1 MIIMRLKGGLGN
13 QLFQYALGRHLSII
27 KKVPLQLDTSSYR
40 LDTLREYRLSPLD
53 IHAHV
58 TDRLSFFATDGK
70 ARYLNCIIQAVRG
83 LISKPFQI
91 VREPSFSFDSAVFDC
106 SDQAYL
112 DGFWQS
118 EKYFLPIAKTLR
130 EDLQLKTPINGALK
144 EIADQ
149 IRITNAVSIHVRRGD
164 YVSNPTTT
172 AFHGVCGVEW
182 YETAAQIM
190 ESKVS
195 NATYFVFSDDY
206 EWAKT
211 NLTFDASMVFVPP
224 SPDGKEAQDMHVMS
238 LCQHNIIAN
247 SSFSWWAAWL
257 NANPNKIVI
266 APEKWFASGSQ
277 KTDDLIPANWIRL

>member
-13 QLFQYALGRHLSII
+13 QLFQYALGRHLSIV
-27 KKVPLQLDTSSYR
+27 KKVPLQLDTSSYKV
-40 LDTLREYRLSPLD
+40 DTLREYRLFPFN
-53 IHAHV
+53 IHAHA
-58 TDRLSFFATDGK
+58 TDTLPFFATDGK
-70 ARYLNCIIQAVRG
+70 ARHLNCLIQALRG
-83 LISKPFQI
+83 LFSKPFQI
-91 VREPSFSFDSAVFDC
+91 VTEPSFSFDNAVFDC

-118 EKYFLPIAKTLR
+118 EKYFLSIAKTLR
-130 EDLQLKTPINGALK
+130 EDLQLKAPIDDGLK
-144 EIADQ
+144 KIADQ
-149 IRITNAVSIHVRRGD
+149 IHSTNAVSIHVRRGD
-164 YVSNPTTT
+164 YVSNPTTS

-182 YETAAQIM
+182 YEKAVQAM

-195 NATYFVFSDDY
+195 DATYFVFSDDY
-206 EWAKT
+206 EWAKA
-211 NLTFDASMVFVPP
+211 NLRFKSNMVFVPP

-266 APEKWFASGSQ
+266 APERWFASGPQ
-277 KTDDLIPANWIRL
+277 KTDDLISANWIRL